1 MQYREPPAIIPSGTL
16 SMTFGRSGTKL
27 WLRLAACQSLSAGVL
42 ESPADIIA
50 GGSDKT
56 SDLHVP
62 VLDIVLRALR
72 YNRKGDNNG

>member
-1 MQYREPPAIIPSGTL
+1 MAPLSQMQYREP
-16 SMTFGRSGTKL
+16 
-27 WLRLAACQSLSAGVL
+27 
-42 ESPADIIA
+42 PADIIA

-62 VLDIVLRALR
+62 VPDIVLRALR